1 MSSSLRWFRKNAKV
15 LMVVFGIGAMAIFG
29 LGGVVSMVNPSDL
42 VRVEGDDSDN
52 VIARWKGGDFTRE
65 QIRRFTYR
73 HHHTTNFLVQLQQY
87 AMQKKGDNFRSEAMP
102 ISPIMSNNSQ
112 FNEEEVDDR
121 VVVRMLMA
129 DRAGEEGIIVDRSG
143 VEDYLAMVCG
153 NVPVSYQEMK
163 EINKRANSKQ
173 VELDHIFRHLE
184 KEIAFQQMSVLTGAA
199 MTMMP
204 NPTEAIQYWDRTH
217 RTVECK
223 VLPLKV
229 EDYVSKVTGVP
240 AEKELREYYEEG
252 KYEYPDPT
260 ARQPGF
266 KVGKKVK
273 AQYFVADYNTFL
285 ENEMNKLTVEEVQ
298 KEYDRLLA
306 EGNDMVMEVV
316 PPDVD
321 PAADPLPGLDNDA
334 PKPPTEAEGKD
345 DQAPV
350 PPVTEGEA
358 AKEGAEKEVK
368 EGSEQGAEAS
378 EGESGKGESG
388 KKPDQT
394 DSSAT
399 SVRLGARFVSFQ
411 EEEGQ
416 ADEKAAAASG
426 QEESEKAVESKAEES
441 QQAVKPAADATPTA
455 AEPPQETETP
465 AGDAAPPKPAQEGG
479 ILGPTMQD
487 EPAMEKRPRPLKDVA
502 DQIKES
508 LKAEDARAAVQ
519 KALGRAEAKV
529 RVQQMNIARWESR
542 MNPKDSEKPA
552 PLDDKKL
559 KEIADEFNL
568 EFNSTPVVDYD
579 QMREEPLGKI
589 TTFAFSQD
597 GRAVPQNVT
606 NMIFGGYHDKELYQP
621 AKVEDFAARSTYLYW
636 LSEKIDQR
644 VPEFDEAKPLVE
656 KYWRQQQALELARA
670 DAGAMAKTVNEGKK
684 PMSETYT
691 EAVDTGS
698 FTWFNSMGGIRYST
712 PVGVEQPG
720 KEFMT
725 EVFSLK
731 EMEAG
736 VAANEMQNIVYAI
749 QVVKQDQKT
758 VEQMGDDY
766 LNQQFFTFKQVP
778 FDVSALSNFYGQ
790 QMNYDWMDEFADSME
805 LEWIGR

>member
-1 MSSSLRWFRKNAKV
+1 
-15 LMVVFGIGAMAIFG
+15 MVVFGVGAMIIFG
-29 LGGVVSMVNPSDL
+29 LGSVVSMVNPGDFVPS
-42 VRVEGDDSDN
+42 EGDDSN
-52 VIARWKGGDFTRE
+52 KVVATWKGGDFTRD

-73 HHHTTNFLVQLQQY
+73 HHQTTNFLVQLQQY

-102 ISPIMSNNSQ
+102 ISPLFPNNSQ

-129 DRAGEEGIIVDRSG
+129 DRAAQEGIMVGRNG

-153 NVPVSYQEMK
+153 NVPVSIQEMK

-173 VELDHIFRHLE
+173 VELDHIIRHLE
-184 KEIAFQQMSVLTGAA
+184 KEIAFQQMSVLTGAG

-217 RTVECK
+217 RTAECK

-229 EDYVSKVTGVP
+229 EDYVSKVTGEP
-240 AEKELREYYEEG
+240 TEKELREYYEQG
-252 KYEYPDPT
+252 KFEYPDPT
-260 ARQPGF
+260 GQTPGF
-266 KVGKKVK
+266 KVGKKVR

-316 PPDVD
+316 PPDVEQG
-321 PAADPLPGLDNDA
+321 ADPLPGLDNGA
-334 PKPPTEAEGKD
+334 PKPPTEAGGKD

-350 PPVTEGEA
+350 PPPTQEAEATEGEA
-358 AKEGAEKEVK
+358 KNAGQEQSGDDKSGDESKEESGEKSGQLDSTAQSVNLRSQFVSLQEKGEESTAKAANPAEQEAVQAGDSKANETGQAAAPGAE
-368 EGSEQGAEAS
+368 ST
-378 EGESGKGESG
+378 
-388 KKPDQT
+388 P
-394 DSSAT
+394 
-399 SVRLGARFVSFQ
+399 
-411 EEEGQ
+411 
-416 ADEKAAAASG
+416 AAAKPT
-426 QEESEKAVESKAEES
+426 QE
-441 QQAVKPAADATPTA
+441 PAATD
-455 AEPPQETETP
+455 Q
-465 AGDAAPPKPAQEGG
+465 AAPAPPTQDGG
-479 ILGPTMQD
+479 LLGPTMED
-487 EPAMEKRPRPLKDVA
+487 EPAIEKRPRPLKDVA

-529 RVQQMNIARWESR
+529 RVHQMNIARWESQR
-542 MNPKDSEKPA
+542 NRKDSEKPA
-552 PLDDKKL
+552 PLDDQKL

-568 EFNSTPVVDYD
+568 EFNSTPVVDYE

-589 TTFAFSQD
+589 TTYSIGQE
-597 GRAVPQNVT
+597 GRIMPQNVT

-621 AKVEDFAARSTYLYW
+621 SKVEDFAARSTYLYW

-644 VPEFDEAKPLVE
+644 IPDFKDAKPSVE

-670 DAGAMAKTVNEGKK
+670 DAESMSKTVNQSDK

-736 VAANEMQNIVYAI
+736 VAANEMQDIVYVI

-778 FDVSALSNFYGQ
+778 FDVSSLSNFYSQ
-790 QMNYDWMDEFADSME
+790 EMNYDWMDEFAETME
-805 LEWIGR
+805 LKWVGH